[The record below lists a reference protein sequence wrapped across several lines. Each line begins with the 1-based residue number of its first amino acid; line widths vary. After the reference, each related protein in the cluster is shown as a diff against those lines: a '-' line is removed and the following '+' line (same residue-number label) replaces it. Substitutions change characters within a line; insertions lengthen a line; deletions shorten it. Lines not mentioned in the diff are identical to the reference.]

1 MEQVKVTE
9 LKIDNP
15 AQRLLDILNAGKS
28 TSSHLSCR
36 QAWQRILKV
45 PENHEQLLIT
55 RLGKVMGLPARI
67 NQVLQDHFP
76 EPRWQSTHWRER
88 VEAAFFAQEMNG
100 KWENFIA
107 HINDQAISE
116 LGLLSMIFETRGA
129 HASIN
134 MDKINSLLEQITE
147 LRNDIRSAELPTTMK
162 TMLLRQLAQLQEALE
177 TYSISGIEPVMDAVQ
192 STLGLA
198 VIDPDYKAEIKS
210 GSGSKFGDRIS
221 SLLGD
226 VANVVTVAG
235 ALPALPA
242 AIQSALSLISK

>member
-1 MEQVKVTE
+1 MTD

-15 AQRLLDILNAGKS
+15 AQRLLDILTTGKA
-28 TSSHLSCR
+28 TASHLSCR
-36 QAWQRILKV
+36 QVWQKLLKV
-45 PENHEQLLIT
+45 PEKNEQLLIT
-55 RLGKVMGLPARI
+55 RLGRVMGLPSRI
-67 NQVLQDHFP
+67 SQVLQDHFP
-76 EPRWQSTHWRER
+76 EPRWQSVHWRER

-100 KWENFIA
+100 KWEKFIS

-116 LGLLSMIFETRGA
+116 LGLLSMIFETRGS
-129 HASIN
+129 HSSIDMN
-134 MDKINSLLEQITE
+134 EINSLLEQIIE
-147 LRNDIRSAELPTTMK
+147 LRSDIRSAELPATMR

-198 VIDPDYKAEIKS
+198 VIDSEYREEIRP

-242 AIQSALSLISK
+242 AIHSALNYLSK

>member
-1 MEQVKVTE
+1 MTE

-15 AQRLLDILNAGKS
+15 AQRLLDILSAGK
-28 TSSHLSCR
+28 TTAPHLNCR
-36 QAWQRILKV
+36 HVWQRILKV
-45 PENHEQLLIT
+45 PETHEQLLIT

-67 NQVLQDHFP
+67 NQILQDHFP
-76 EPRWQSTHWRER
+76 EPRWQSVHWREC

-100 KWENFIA
+100 KWEKFIY

-116 LGLLSMIFETRGA
+116 LGLLSMIFETRGS
-129 HASIN
+129 HASIDVN
-134 MDKINSLLEQITE
+134 EINSLLEQITE
-147 LRNDIRSAELPTTMK
+147 LRNDIRSAELPVTMK
-162 TMLLRQLAQLQEALE
+162 TMLLRQMAQLQEALE

-198 VIDPDYKAEIKS
+198 VVDSEYREEIRP
-210 GSGSKFGDRIS
+210 GTGSKFGDRIS

-242 AIQSALSLISK
+242 AIHSALNYFSK

>member
-1 MEQVKVTE
+1 MSE

-15 AQRLLDILNAGKS
+15 AQRLLDILTAGKANA
-28 TSSHLSCR
+28 SHYNCR
-36 QAWQRILKV
+36 QVWQRILAV
-45 PENHEQLLIT
+45 PENHEQELIT

-67 NQVLQDHFP
+67 SLVMQDHFP
-76 EPRWQSTHWRER
+76 DPRWQSVHWRER
-88 VEAAFFAQEMNG
+88 IEAAFLAQEMNG
-100 KWENFIA
+100 KWEKFIS
-107 HINDQAISE
+107 HINDQTLSE

-129 HASIN
+129 HASI
-134 MDKINSLLEQITE
+134 DEEEIQSLLDKITE
-147 LRNDIRSAELPTTMK
+147 LRNDIRSSGLSATIK
-162 TMLLRQLAQLQEALE
+162 TLLLRQLSQLQEALE

-198 VIDPDYKAEIKS
+198 VIDPEYKQEIKA

-242 AIQSALSLISK
+242 AIQSALSLLSK